1 MGRDSAWAEM
11 ESSLTQPSDDQK
23 SAACKASQLLR
34 ENVVGVQNDNSDV
47 NKQMSNFEVH
57 CDPPPITPRCRAV
70 EIPPN
75 PAVVDN
81 RVNDMI
87 AREQSMHANLS
98 ELTPLVATD
107 PKLAKEVN
115 AVNNQLLGL
124 ETETNKLY
132 DLTSGSYYDKDAVI
146 KENRIIQKLTKQ
158 LDADSK
164 ALIKDLGCDRNEL
177 QTASIDQEHET
188 VFCDMAMK
196 PKEVWKQIGKFDT
209 LPWHPGIEPENS
221 TQDGDVRKLTAKGGT
236 PVFTEQLLSQ
246 SVDRKTGA
254 GYYTYK
260 MTDGL
265 PVQPVST
272 LRVEPHGKGSRI
284 TWQADMDLS
293 NLDPAT
299 AEAVNK
305 GIKGFYQEGLS
316 ALLEKFNKN

>member
-1 MGRDSAWAEM
+1 MGRDSAWSEM

-75 PAVVDN
+75 PAVVDKK
-81 RVNDMI
+81 VNDMI
-87 AREQSMHANLS
+87 AREQAMHGNLS

-107 PKLAKEVN
+107 PKLSAEVN
-115 AVNNQLLGL
+115 AVNNQLMGL
-124 ETETNKLY
+124 ELETNKLY
-132 DLTSGSYYDKDAVI
+132 DLTAGGQYDKDAVV
-146 KENRIIQKLTKQ
+146 KENRTIEKLSKQ
-158 LDADSK
+158 LDKDTK
-164 ALIKDLGCDRNEL
+164 TLIKDLGCDRNEL

-188 VFCDMAMK
+188 VFCDVAMK

-209 LPWHPGIEPENS
+209 LPWHPGIEPES
-221 TQDGDVRKLTAKGGT
+221 AKLDGDIRTLTAKGGA
-236 PVFTEQLLSQ
+236 PIFTEQLLEEN
-246 SVDRKTGA
+246 VDRKTGA

-260 MTDGL
+260 MTGGL
-265 PVQPVST
+265 PVQPIST

-284 TWQADMDLS
+284 TWQADMDL
-293 NLDPAT
+293 NGLEPQA
-299 AEAVNK
+299 AEAVNN

-316 ALLEKFNKN
+316 ALLEKFNKH